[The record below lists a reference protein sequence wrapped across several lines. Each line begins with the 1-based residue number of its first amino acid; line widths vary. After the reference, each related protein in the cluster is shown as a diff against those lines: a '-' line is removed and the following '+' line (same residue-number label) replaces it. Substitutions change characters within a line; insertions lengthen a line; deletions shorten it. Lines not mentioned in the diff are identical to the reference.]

1 MSARAVVE
9 ATTQAPVDLTRLPVF
24 EAHARMKRNL
34 AQFLN
39 ATTQTERDRLEQENE
54 QLLRGIK
61 EAENGS

>member
-1 MSARAVVE
+1 MDARVIAETV
-9 ATTQAPVDLTRLPVF
+9 TQAPVDLTRLPVF